1 MNLKRIL
8 LYFRLHTK
16 LFFRTRSGPFFLI
29 IFPVILMLL
38 FGSIF
43 GSGGIG
49 KTSIAVQNDG
59 PDSPYIQ
66 GSLAAFNASGLFSV
80 SLVPA
85 GENITS
91 YMKANSI
98 DIGVVFPANF
108 SSSISNRSAVVQYYS
123 EPGDQ
128 TASTLQPVI
137 LNLILTG
144 TGSTTATVYTQ
155 EVSVSGLGKA
165 VDYYIPALLGYTI
178 INGIFSMV
186 YEVPNYRKDRIF
198 RQLSFAN
205 LSKPEWLAATTLFYA
220 VTTLISDVIIFG
232 IGVTVFNVSLQV
244 SIPGILLSIVVIL
257 SGLLLFT
264 AIGLLAGLYT
274 KDEESASLVANTIFF
289 PMLFLSGVFYPI
301 SVLPSY
307 LQTVAYVLPL
317 TYFNLALKDILL
329 YNAFSQVLLEIL
341 FMVLAG
347 IGLFTFSSF
356 LATRKQD
363 E

>member
-1 MNLKRIL
+1 M
-8 LYFRLHTK
+8 
-16 LFFRTRSGPFFLI
+16 
-29 IFPVILMLL
+29 
-38 FGSIF
+38 
-43 GSGGIG
+43 
-49 KTSIAVQNDG
+49 
-59 PDSPYIQ
+59 
-66 GSLAAFNASGLFSV
+66 
-80 SLVPA
+80 
-85 GENITS
+85 
-91 YMKANSI
+91 
-98 DIGVVFPANF
+98 
-108 SSSISNRSAVVQYYS
+108 
-123 EPGDQ
+123 
-128 TASTLQPVI
+128 I
-137 LNLILTG
+137 LNLILSG